1 MTKSRSLSLAL
12 ALALAAHQASAFST
26 TQSTTPG
33 AFSSSALKATTV
45 VEDRRA
51 ILSSFCS
58 LMIPNAAYAGLLDD
72 YGTDPAV
79 EKQPVKKEQAKNKGK
94 AESALEPNL
103 RSNYYYPTNK
113 VRYLPRIKKCSDA
126 IPGAAEAIGV
136 EDWDAGKNIR
146 LCLVDRYMFCSLFLY
161 TSLIKT
167 QYHTNQKYI
176 HHPTVRDFATVV
188 ADDTILPMKLY
199 VVSGRAVFICI
210 LII

>member
-12 ALALAAHQASAFST
+12 ALALAANQASAFST
-26 TQSTTPG
+26 TPSTTP
-33 AFSSSALKATTV
+33 ATFSSSALKATA

-51 ILSSFCS
+51 MLSSFLS
-58 LMIPNAAYAGLLDD
+58 ITSTTLMIPNSAYAGLLDD

-136 EDWDAGKNIR
+136 EDWDAGKNI
-146 LCLVDRYMFCSLFLY
+146 
-161 TSLIKT
+161 I
-167 QYHTNQKYI
+167 
-176 HHPTVRDFATVV
+176 
-188 ADDTILPMKLY
+188 LY
-199 VVSGRAVFICI
+199 VW
-210 LII
+210 

>member
-1 MTKSRSLSLAL
+1 MTKPRSLSLAL
-12 ALALAAHQASAFST
+12 ALALAAHQASAFCT
-26 TQSTTPG
+26 PSTTPG
-33 AFSSSALKATTV
+33 AFSSSALKATAV
-45 VEDRRA
+45 DRRA
-51 ILSSFCS
+51 ILSSFLS
-58 LMIPNAAYAGLLDD
+58 ITGLLDD

-146 LCLVDRYMFCSLFLY
+146 L
-161 TSLIKT
+161 
-167 QYHTNQKYI
+167 
-176 HHPTVRDFATVV
+176 
-188 ADDTILPMKLY
+188 Y
-199 VVSGRAVFICI
+199 VW
-210 LII
+210 

>member
-26 TQSTTPG
+26 TPSTTPG
-33 AFSSSALKATTV
+33 AFSSSALKATAV
-45 VEDRRA
+45 DRRA
-51 ILSSFCS
+51 ILSSFLSITGS

-146 LCLVDRYMFCSLFLY
+146 L
-161 TSLIKT
+161 
-167 QYHTNQKYI
+167 
-176 HHPTVRDFATVV
+176 
-188 ADDTILPMKLY
+188 Y
-199 VVSGRAVFICI
+199 VW
-210 LII
+210 

>member
-1 MTKSRSLSLAL
+1 MMTKSRSLSLAL
-12 ALALAAHQASAFST
+12 ALALAAHQASAFCT
-26 TQSTTPG
+26 PSTTPG
-33 AFSSSALKATTV
+33 AFSSSALKATA

-51 ILSSFCS
+51 ILSSFLS

-146 LCLVDRYMFCSLFLY
+146 L
-161 TSLIKT
+161 
-167 QYHTNQKYI
+167 
-176 HHPTVRDFATVV
+176 
-188 ADDTILPMKLY
+188 Y
-199 VVSGRAVFICI
+199 VW
-210 LII
+210 

>member
-12 ALALAAHQASAFST
+12 ALALAAHQASAFCTPS
-26 TQSTTPG
+26 TPG
-33 AFSSSALKATTV
+33 AFSSSALKATAV
-45 VEDRRA
+45 DRRA
-51 ILSSFCS
+51 ILSSFLS
-58 LMIPNAAYAGLLDD
+58 ITSSTMIPNAAYAGLLDD

-146 LCLVDRYMFCSLFLY
+146 L
-161 TSLIKT
+161 
-167 QYHTNQKYI
+167 
-176 HHPTVRDFATVV
+176 
-188 ADDTILPMKLY
+188 Y
-199 VVSGRAVFICI
+199 VW
-210 LII
+210 

>member
-12 ALALAAHQASAFST
+12 ALTLAAHQASAFST
-26 TQSTTPG
+26 PSKTP
-33 AFSSSALKATTV
+33 ATFSSSALKATAV
-45 VEDRRA
+45 DRRA
-51 ILSSFCS
+51 ILSSFLSITSS

-126 IPGAAEAIGV
+126 IPGVAVAIGV

-146 LCLVDRYMFCSLFLY
+146 LYMF
-161 TSLIKT
+161 
-167 QYHTNQKYI
+167 
-176 HHPTVRDFATVV
+176 
-188 ADDTILPMKLY
+188 
-199 VVSGRAVFICI
+199 GR
-210 LII
+210 